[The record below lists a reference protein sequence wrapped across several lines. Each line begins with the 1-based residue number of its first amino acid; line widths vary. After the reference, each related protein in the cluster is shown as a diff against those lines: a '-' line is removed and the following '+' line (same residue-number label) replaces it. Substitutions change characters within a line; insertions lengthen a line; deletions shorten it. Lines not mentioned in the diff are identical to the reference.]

1 MQRFIA
7 ELSKQIETADFERA
21 WQNDSVK
28 NPNVRVAFAF
38 AGRRVYNYYRLSSL
52 PALAI

>member
-7 ELSKQIETADFERA
+7 ELSKLIETAEFERA
-21 WQNDSVK
+21 WQNDSAK
-28 NPNVRVAFAF
+28 NRCSGIRVCWPK
-38 AGRRVYNYYRLSSL
+38 GYNYYRLSSL